1 MEKFSTNIRSQC
13 TIARLGLGDR
23 GSATRLPT
31 GNGAAAASRGTN
43 GGATGTTPTCGVGGA
58 STIESS
64 IGSSIGSSSRDATS
78 AVCSRSH
85 RLRRYSVPLRLTMY
99 DRGWPSSRTTIAG
112 NHT

>member
-1 MEKFSTNIRSQC
+1 MYLAGR

-31 GNGAAAASRGTN
+31 GNGAAVASRGTN
-43 GGATGTTPTCGVGGA
+43 GGATGTTPTCGAGGA

-64 IGSSIGSSSRDATS
+64 IGSSSRDTTS
-78 AVCSRSH
+78 AVCSRSR

-99 DRGWPSSRTTIAG
+99 DRGWPSYRTTIAG

>member
-1 MEKFSTNIRSQC
+1 MYLAGR

-43 GGATGTTPTCGVGGA
+43 GGATGTTPTCGAGGA

-64 IGSSIGSSSRDATS
+64 IGSTRLQQFAVDLVGYVDIPFRS
-78 AVCSRSH
+78 A
-85 RLRRYSVPLRLTMY
+85 
-99 DRGWPSSRTTIAG
+99 
-112 NHT
+112 

>member
-1 MEKFSTNIRSQC
+1 MYLAGR

-23 GSATRLPT
+23 GSAMRLPT

-43 GGATGTTPTCGVGGA
+43 GGGTGTTPTCGAGGA

-64 IGSSIGSSSRDATS
+64 IGSSSRDTTS
-78 AVCSRSH
+78 AVCSRPC